1 MKKYMYISLAALM
14 MTGLLSAQSQY
25 KAGDI
30 ASDFKLKNV
39 KGEIVSLSDYKD
51 ADGFIVAFWC
61 NTCPVVKKYDQRLQ
75 DLHEKYAPKGYP
87 VVAINPNDPVVS
99 PGDSFEKM
107 KETAAKLNYKF
118 EYLFDETQET
128 TRKYGATNT
137 PHIYILSWKDEKLV
151 VEYVG
156 AIDNNADNA
165 AAADKKYAEDALNS
179 LLKGESVAVAGTRA
193 VGCTIKWKKAE

>member
-1 MKKYMYISLAALM
+1 MKKFMFLIVAA
-14 MTGLLSAQSQY
+14 TVTASLLSGQSQY

-39 KGEIVSLSDYKD
+39 KGETVSLSEIKG
-51 ADGFIVAFWC
+51 ADGFIVTFWC

-75 DLHEKYAPKGYP
+75 DLHAKYASKGYP
-87 VVAINPNDPVVS
+87 VVAINSNDPKVS

-118 EYLFDETQET
+118 EYLFDETQEVA
-128 TRKYGATNT
+128 RKYGATNT
-137 PHIYILSWKDEKLV
+137 PHIYILSWKDGKLIV
-151 VEYVG
+151 DYVG
-156 AIDNNADNA
+156 AIDNNVDNA
-165 AAADKKYAEDALNS
+165 AAADKKYAEDALDN
-179 LLKGESVAVAGTRA
+179 LLKGQAVAVAGTRA